1 VGRTSKPRTRRARC
15 ASNGLEPLRWE
26 LLLRLIKLLVAA
38 NFCPIFDRESALENP
53 TISGRDTEIELKR
66 RARRER
72 RKEHLSVDVD
82 RRVADRRE
90 GSRQMRLRSLW
101 LRIVGKTD
109 GQSV

>member
-1 VGRTSKPRTRRARC
+1 LNRC
-15 ASNGLEPLRWE
+15 GGSFSYGLSSF
-26 LLLRLIKLLVAA
+26 LVAA
-38 NFCPIFDRESALENP
+38 NLRPIFDRELALEHP